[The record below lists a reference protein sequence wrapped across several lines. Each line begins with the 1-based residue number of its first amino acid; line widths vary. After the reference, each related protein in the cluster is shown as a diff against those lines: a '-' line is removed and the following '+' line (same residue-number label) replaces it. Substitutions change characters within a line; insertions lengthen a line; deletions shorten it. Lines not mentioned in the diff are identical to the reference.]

1 MAGLTTFFGR
11 EAELAA
17 LVDAI
22 AAHRLVTVTGPG
34 GVGKSRLVA
43 EAESRFD
50 EMFDDG
56 VRAVSVAELT
66 ADPEPLTVSGRL
78 GMRSPEAVA
87 VSLGDAPALLVLD
100 GCDQSAD
107 TVGRFVARVLAT
119 SDTARVVVTSREPL
133 GIEGEHLLP
142 VAPLPVPSLPDV
154 DPAAAPAVALFFD
167 RAHAAG
173 ATWDPSD
180 ETVAIVVELC
190 RRVDALPLAI
200 ELAAA
205 RARSLS
211 PLDLLA
217 LMDRRLDLLRA
228 RHPDRA
234 AGPGSVRAAIDVSA
248 DLLDPA
254 TRAAFVAL
262 GVFAGSFDVDLANA
276 VVPGGGDRLA
286 TVDLL
291 DGLVDRSLV
300 VAEPSATTTRY
311 RLLELVREYARDE
324 LHATERWDE
333 VQGRLTAAMVA
344 EADAIVAEGLRRWS
358 GEVLTRVATAVD
370 NLVGAIDWC
379 IEHDADPARAFRLV
393 LPLFGAVHQ
402 TRSGEV
408 RAAGARVFA
417 RWPGD
422 TAPLRAEALAIVA
435 TGCAMASEHDRATEL
450 ATEALSDPDA
460 TGVGR
465 VLARRAL
472 VLAAVGR
479 DDVEAGLAEARIGQ
493 ADAELAAMPPF
504 RRELVGFEASLLERR
519 GDADA
524 GAELATRLV
533 SESDVAH
540 DAITE
545 IWARLVRANI
555 AARAARWD
563 DVRTE
568 VKSARTTASA
578 AGTSWWRA
586 TIFRSEALL
595 AAYDAVACAL
605 TDGWDASRPLW
616 EQAIAGAAE
625 RGELADLAVSLRA
638 ASKVAARLG
647 RDELATVLRNAVPA
661 TNELVILPAVVPDG
675 PSGAIPGSRP
685 STSAVRDA
693 VLAITA
699 EPHQDAS
706 THGIAP
712 ADADT
717 PPTGQLWRDG
727 DTWTVGFRGTTARV
741 RNLKGLADLA
751 LLVASPGT
759 EVHCLEVM
767 GASDVGGAAR
777 AGLDDRA
784 RREYQARIRE
794 LQEEVDDAR
803 AADDLGRIERA
814 EDELDA
820 LLAQLSGALGLGGR
834 TRTGGAAA
842 ERARSAATFRI
853 RTAIRKVGE
862 VHPDLGRHLTNSV
875 RTGLWCSYLPEQ
887 PVTWALRPA
896 GDG

>member
-11 EAELAA
+11 DTELAA
-17 LVDAI
+17 LVDAVT
-22 AAHRLVTVTGPG
+22 AHRLVTVTGPG

-43 EAESRFD
+43 EAVPRF
-50 EMFDDG
+50 EELFDDG
-56 VRAVSVAELT
+56 VRLVSVAELDD
-66 ADPEPLTVSGRL
+66 DPEPLTVSGRL

-100 GCDQSAD
+100 GCDQAAG
-107 TVGRFVARVLAT
+107 TVGRFVTTVLAT

-142 VAPLPVPSLPDV
+142 VGPLPVPPLPDV

-167 RAHAAG
+167 RARAAG
-173 ATWDPSD
+173 ASWGPDDGTV
-180 ETVAIVVELC
+180 ETVLELC

-228 RHPDRA
+228 RHPDRV
-234 AGPGSVRAAIDVSA
+234 AGPGSVRAAIDVSV
-248 DLLDPA
+248 DLLDA
-254 TRAAFVAL
+254 GTRAAFAAL
-262 GVFAGSFDVDLANA
+262 GVFAGTFDVALADA
-276 VVPGGGDRLA
+276 VVPGGGDGLA

-291 DGLVDRSLV
+291 DGLVDRSLL
-300 VAEPSATTTRY
+300 VAVPSATTTRY
-311 RLLELVREYARDE
+311 RLLELIREYARDE
-324 LHATERWDE
+324 LQATGRWDDTQE
-333 VQGRLTAAMVA
+333 RLAAAMVA
-344 EADAIVAEGLRRWS
+344 EADAIVGEGLRRWS

-402 TRSGEV
+402 SRSGEV
-408 RAAGARVFA
+408 RAAGGRVFA
-417 RWPGD
+417 RWPQD
-422 TAPLRAEALAIVA
+422 AAPLRAEALAVVA
-435 TGCAMASEHDRATEL
+435 TGCAMAGDLDRALGL
-450 ATEALSDPDA
+450 ATEALDDPGA

-472 VLAAVGR
+472 VLTAIGR
-479 DDVEAGLAEARIGQ
+479 DDVEAGLVEARLGQ
-493 ADAELAAMPPF
+493 ADAEAAGMPPF

-519 GDADA
+519 GDAGE
-524 GAELATRLV
+524 GADLASRLV
-533 SESDVAH
+533 TESDVAH

-555 AARAARWD
+555 AARAGRWD
-563 DVRTE
+563 DVRAE
-568 VKSARTTASA
+568 VEVARATASE

-605 TDGWDASRPLW
+605 IDGWDASRPLW
-616 EQAIAGAAE
+616 ERAITGAAE
-625 RGELADLAVSLRA
+625 LGELADLAVSLRA

-647 RDELATVLRNAVPA
+647 RNDLAAVLGDAVPA
-661 TNELVILPAVVPDG
+661 TNELVILPAVLPDG
-675 PSGAIPGSRP
+675 PSGAIPGSQP
-685 STSAVRDA
+685 STSAVRTA

-699 EPHQDAS
+699 SPDERSS
-706 THGIAP
+706 TDGLP
-712 ADADT
+712 ADGDAA
-717 PPTGQLWRDG
+717 PTGALWRDG
-727 DTWTVGFRGTTARV
+727 DAWTVGFRGTTTRV

-751 LLVASPGT
+751 LLVGRPGT

-767 GASDVGGAAR
+767 GAADVGGAAGP
-777 AGLDDRA
+777 GLDDRA

-834 TRTGGAAA
+834 DRAGGAAA

-875 RTGLWCSYLPEQ
+875 RTGLWCSYQPEQ
-887 PVTWALRPA
+887 PVTWALRPP
-896 GDG
+896 DGG